1 MGGVWGWG
9 AVGVG
14 NGVVGGGRKEDG
26 VELGGEGA
34 KGGDPPHKKMSGIP
48 NIFLSRHPTTRHL
61 KKIPTQRQESIF
73 CLQVNDAL
81 PQIVTQMPS
90 TAYWWQNQ
98 KGSLTSKKLE
108 TFFFA
113 F

>member
-1 MGGVWGWG
+1 M
-9 AVGVG
+9 G

-108 TFFFA
+108 TFFLLFDRLENGQKVA
-113 F
+113 